1 MCGIVGVVGSKNA
14 VGEVLEGLKRLEY
27 RGYDSAGIATLEE
40 GEVSLRRSVG
50 KIAALEKVLNENPCT
65 SASHLA
71 IGHTRWATHGKA
83 TTTNAHP
90 HCTDRVAVVHNG
102 IIENFQVLK
111 TELEEKGITFSSQ
124 TDTETIPQL
133 ITWFM
138 ENGELSP
145 FEAVRAT
152 VAKAEG
158 AFAFGAVFK
167 GDENTIIAS
176 RRNAPLVVG
185 LTDQGQ
191 TYLGSD
197 PMALALYCN
206 KFIFLEEDDIAILTP
221 NSAEIYNVAG
231 QKVERS
237 IQHIDVS
244 AALTGKGEYK
254 HFMLKEIHEQP
265 SVVGDTIMSFL
276 NDTQEDISLPPMPFN
291 LSDVPAVT
299 IVACGTSY
307 YAASVAKYW
316 MEEIARTPVSIDIAS
331 EFRYRKPPLVAGGL
345 CIFISQSG
353 ETADTLAAL
362 EYVKKN
368 GQHVLSIVNVPN
380 SSIHRGSH
388 AALITKAGPEIG
400 VASTKAFT
408 TQLATLL
415 ILTLK
420 MAKEKACLSEESF
433 TEKLAELRSLPQML
447 SHILEMDKELSEI
460 ANQFIHASS
469 ALYLGRGNLYPIA
482 MEGALKLKE
491 ISYIHAE
498 GYASGEI
505 KHGPIALI
513 DEETPTITLC
523 PFDDL
528 FEKNFSNVQ
537 EIEARRG
544 PTLLITDKEG
554 HKKAGEAEGRT
565 VIEVPAS
572 SAILQPILYSAPVQ
586 LLAYHVA
593 VLKGTDVDQPR
604 NLAKSVTV
612 E

>member
-1 MCGIVGVVGSKNA
+1 MCGIVGVVGSTNA
-14 VGEVLEGLKRLEY
+14 VYEVLEGLKRLEY
-27 RGYDSAGIATLEE
+27 RGYDSAGLATLEK

-50 KIAALEKVLNENPCT
+50 KIAALENVLQQNPCT

-83 TTTNAHP
+83 TENNAHP
-90 HCTDRVAVVHNG
+90 HSTNQVAVVHNG
-102 IIENFQVLK
+102 IIENFQELK
-111 TELEEKGITFSSQ
+111 NELEAKGVTFNSQ

-138 ENGELSP
+138 EKEGKTA
-145 FEAVRAT
+145 FEAVQAT
-152 VAKAEG
+152 TQKAEG

-167 GDENTIIAS
+167 GDSNTIIAS

-185 LTDQGQ
+185 LTEEDK

-197 PMALALYCN
+197 PMALALYCQ

-221 NSAEIYNVAG
+221 NSIQIFDATG
-231 QKVERS
+231 QQVERDV
-237 IQHIDVS
+237 QHIDVS

-254 HFMLKEIHEQP
+254 HFMQKEIHEQP
-265 SVVGDTIMSFL
+265 SVLGDTIMSFL
-276 NDTQEDISLPPMPFN
+276 NDTQDDISLPAMPFN
-291 LSDVPAVT
+291 LAEVPQIT

-316 MEEIARTPVSIDIAS
+316 MEDLARTPVSIDIAS
-331 EFRYRKPPLVAGGL
+331 EFRYRKPPLVEGGL

-380 SSIHRGSH
+380 SSIHRASH
-388 AALITKAGPEIG
+388 ASLITKAGPEIG

-408 TQLATLL
+408 TQLITLL
-415 ILTLK
+415 MLTLK
-420 MAKEKACLSEESF
+420 IAKLKKTLPEADFK
-433 TEKLAELRSLPQML
+433 KELNEIRALPQSM
-447 SHILEMDKELSEI
+447 SHILSLDGQLKEL
-460 ANQFIHASS
+460 AQNFLQASS

-513 DEETPTITLC
+513 DEETPTIALC
-523 PFDDL
+523 PFDNL
-528 FEKNFSNVQ
+528 FEKSYSNVQ

-544 PTLLITDKEG
+544 PTLVMTDEKG
-554 HKKAGEAEGRT
+554 YAKMGDAEGRS

-572 SAILQPILYSAPVQ
+572 STLLQPLLYSIPVQ